1 MLSKLHEKIAGNLM
15 VLFLSYNG
23 SLGGLPRL
31 SSRLLIVVT
40 QMNPSEFKCVRYM
53 PKALGST
60 SGEKLDTQDTPKSPQ
75 EIPRRSKETTGAP
88 QETPGD
94 PEETQETP
102 GTPNYPSRG
111 RSYRSTRNTSPTNRF
126 LPTTFGPDLQET
138 RSANALHN

>member
-40 QMNPSEFKCVRYM
+40 QMNPSEFKRVRYM

-60 SGEKLDTQDTPKSPQ
+60 SGEKLDTQDTPKSQQ
-75 EIPRRSKETTGAP
+75 EIPRRSPGDL

-94 PEETQETP
+94 PQVISIPWRTSSLWDLERGGP
-102 GTPNYPSRG
+102 GEFVIFYGFRG
-111 RSYRSTRNTSPTNRF
+111 F
-126 LPTTFGPDLQET
+126 LVDPKTVKNSHSG
-138 RSANALHN
+138 